1 MFKRIS
7 AITRRVD
14 LLLLGLSGV
23 LSFILLS
30 QFSLGEGGIMVEA
43 SADAPARAAVAA
55 APQAEEKTAP
65 KSAARAGAP
74 VRFLMYNVQNYFVD
88 GDVSRSRYSKKMKP
102 VAEREQVATTIASAS
117 PEVVGLIEIGGTAA
131 LDDLAARLAS
141 RGLHYPH
148 RTVLTRWGEDR
159 ALALLSMHPI
169 VADHSKADCSLL
181 GQTNRRMLR
190 GILDVTVRTAKD
202 KREFRIIGAHLKSR
216 VGDNPAA
223 AEALRAREAR
233 TLAAHV
239 QQAMRTQ
246 PNLPILV
253 YGDWNDGP
261 ADPALAVMTQGST
274 KARTLRRLKPEDS
287 RGESWTIYYK
297 EGDEYST
304 FDQIYVNSVLS
315 SRMGRKAQMGIVEN
329 EPGKRTS
336 DHRAV
341 WCEMY

>member
-1 MFKRIS
+1 MFKSLSDIARRFDMLLIS
-7 AITRRVD
+7 LT
-14 LLLLGLSGV
+14 GL
-23 LSFILLS
+23 LSFILIS
-30 QFSLGEGGIMVEA
+30 HFSLQSGVAMVEEP
-43 SADAPARAAVAA
+43 APMLQKAEPAAEREEA
-55 APQAEEKTAP
+55 APEAGLVP
-65 KSAARAGAP
+65 ARAGAP

-88 GDVSRSRYSKKMKP
+88 GDVPRSRYAKKMKP
-102 VAEREQVATTIASAS
+102 VVEREHVAATIASAK
-117 PEVVGLIEIGGTAA
+117 PEVVGLIEIGGPAA

-148 RTVLTRWGEDR
+148 RKVLTRWGEDR

-169 VADHSKADCSLL
+169 VADRSKADCSLL

-190 GILDVTVRTAKD
+190 GILDVTVRTQDA
-202 KREFRIIGAHLKSR
+202 REFRILGAHLKSR
-216 VGDNPAA
+216 VGDSPAA
-223 AEALRAREAR
+223 AQALRAREAR

-239 QQAMRTQ
+239 QQALRTQ
-246 PNLPILV
+246 PKQALLV

-274 KARTLRRLKPEDS
+274 RERTLRRLKPEDS

-297 EGDEYST
+297 EGNEYST
-304 FDQIYVNSVLS
+304 FDQIYVNNALY
-315 SRMGRKAQMGIVEN
+315 SRMGRKAQMGIVDG